1 MEHNRHDD
9 TKLIAVIGL
18 LVSVLLI
25 VSILFGVTYFFDFK
39 HTHKVIDIRSCY
51 SKGF

>member
-1 MEHNRHDD
+1 MEHHRHDD
-9 TKLIAVIGL
+9 TKLIAIIGL

-39 HTHKVIDIRSCY
+39 HTNQEIDVRSCY
-51 SKGF
+51 SKGV